1 MAYARNWQPRLS
13 KLDSGQLHRDC
24 PEVLAQKYSFPI
36 TREHARHDLDRDGVV
51 PQDELEVFWSIRAN
65 DALDGNGFRSTS
77 DWKER

>member
-1 MAYARNWQPRLS
+1 M
-13 KLDSGQLHRDC
+13 
-24 PEVLAQKYSFPI
+24 AQKYSFPI